1 MSTKI
6 SDFHFYRAKPSHNYS
21 NIEIVP
27 TILKLKKNG
36 NSKIMKIRTFEILD
50 WKKDR

>member
-27 TILKLKKNG
+27 TILKLKKNW
-36 NSKIMKIRTFEILD
+36 NSKKIENSNFWNFGL
-50 WKKDR
+50 KDR

>member
-27 TILKLKKNG
+27 TNLKLKKIEIR
-36 NSKIMKIRTFEILD
+36 KKLKIRTFEILA